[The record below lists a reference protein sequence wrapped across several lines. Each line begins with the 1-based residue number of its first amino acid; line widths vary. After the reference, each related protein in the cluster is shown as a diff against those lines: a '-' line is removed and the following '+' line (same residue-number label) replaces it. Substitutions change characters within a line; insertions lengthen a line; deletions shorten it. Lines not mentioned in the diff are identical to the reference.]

1 MVVEGFYE
9 IDAALAQALLT
20 SLFAMPKEVEGENE
34 VALGSDLSLGSLFRV
49 EGKVALVTG
58 GGSGIGAMIASGFV
72 PWIRILKIFLI
83 LKMSID
89 LKIS

>member
-1 MVVEGFYE
+1 MHLYYIYIYIFNE
-9 IDAALAQALLT
+9 IERQSDAAVAQALLT
-20 SLFAMPKEVEGENE
+20 SILFAMPKEVEGENE

-72 PWIRILKIFLI
+72 ACRCCLEKPL
-83 LKMSID
+83 
-89 LKIS
+89 